1 MNECWNFFKY
11 AKLDDLESI
20 NQLVVKNSKWFSHLK
35 IDHFRKKIIGKECI
49 YENGVVLSFRITK
62 EVDRL
67 GKFKILKNNTILEQ
81 IVRENLEVNNSY
93 AEHVFTKF
101 INCAVGNA
109 YLSVNINNSRAIS
122 FYKKMRMVILEEY
135 ISKIDNK
142 KRIIF
147 MYKKNIDLNIQ

>member
-11 AKLDDLESI
+11 AELEDLESI
-20 NQLVVKNSKWFSHLK
+20 NQIVVKNSKWFSHLS
-35 IDHFRKKIIGKECI
+35 IDHFRKKIIRKECI

-62 EVDRL
+62 VLERL
-67 GKFKILKNNTILEQ
+67 GKIKILKNNTILEQ
-81 IVRENLEVNNSY
+81 IVRENLEINNSY

-101 INCAVGNA
+101 INCAVGNT
-109 YLSVNINNSRAIS
+109 YLSVNINNNRAIS
-122 FYKKMRMVILEEY
+122 FYKKMQMVILGYY

-147 MYKKNIDLNIQ
+147 LYKKTLN

>member
-20 NQLVVKNSKWFSHLK
+20 NKLVAINSKWFSHLK
-35 IDHFRKKIIGKECI
+35 IDHFKKKIIRKECI

-62 EVDRL
+62 VLERL
-67 GKFKILKNNTILEQ
+67 GKIKILKNNTILEQ
-81 IVRENLEVNNSY
+81 IVRENLEINNSY

-101 INCAVGNA
+101 INCAVGNT
-109 YLSVNINNSRAIS
+109 YLSVNINNNRAIS

-147 MYKKNIDLNIQ
+147 MYKKNVDLNIQ

>member
-20 NQLVVKNSKWFSHLK
+20 NQLVAINSKWFSHLK
-35 IDHFRKKIIGKECI
+35 IDHFRKKIIRKECI

-62 EVDRL
+62 EVENL
-67 GKFKILKNNTILEQ
+67 GKFKILKNNTVLEQ
-81 IVRENLEVNNSY
+81 IVRENLETNNSY

-101 INCAVGNA
+101 INCTIGNT
-109 YLSVNINNSRAIS
+109 YLSVNINNNRAIS
-122 FYKKMRMVILEEY
+122 FYKKMRMIILEDY

>member
-11 AKLDDLESI
+11 AELEDLESI
-20 NQLVVKNSKWFSHLK
+20 NQIVVKNSKWFSHLS
-35 IDHFRKKIIGKECI
+35 IDHFRKKIIRKECI

-62 EVDRL
+62 EVERL
-67 GKFKILKNNTILEQ
+67 GKFKILKNNTIIEQ
-81 IVRENLEVNNSY
+81 IVRDNLEINNSY
-93 AEHVFTKF
+93 AEHVFAKF
-101 INCAVGNA
+101 INCAVGNT

-147 MYKKNIDLNIQ
+147 IYKKNVDLNIQ

>member
-11 AKLDDLESI
+11 AKLEDLESI
-20 NQLVVKNSKWFSHLK
+20 NQLVVKNSKWFSHLS
-35 IDHFRKKIIGKECI
+35 IDHIRKKIIRKECI
-49 YENGVVLSFRITK
+49 YENGVVLSFKITK
-62 EVDRL
+62 EEERL

-81 IVRENLEVNNSY
+81 IFRDNLEINNSY

-101 INCAVGNA
+101 INCAVGNV

-122 FYKKMRMVILEEY
+122 FYKKMRMIILEEY

-142 KRIIF
+142 KKIIF
-147 MYKKNIDLNIQ
+147 MYKKMLI

>member
-11 AKLDDLESI
+11 AKLEDLESI
-20 NQLVVKNSKWFSHLK
+20 NQLVVKNSKWFSHLS
-35 IDHFRKKIIGKECI
+35 IDHFRKKIIRKECI

-62 EVDRL
+62 KVERL

-81 IVRENLEVNNSY
+81 IVRDNLEIKNSY

-101 INCAVGNA
+101 INCAVGNT

-147 MYKKNIDLNIQ
+147 MYKKNVDLNIQ

>member
-11 AKLDDLESI
+11 AELEDLESI
-20 NQLVVKNSKWFSHLK
+20 NQIVVKNSKWFSHLS
-35 IDHFRKKIIGKECI
+35 IDHFRKKIIRKECI
-49 YENGVVLSFRITK
+49 YENGVVLIFRITK
-62 EVDRL
+62 VLERL
-67 GKFKILKNNTILEQ
+67 GKIKILKNNTILEQ
-81 IVRENLEVNNSY
+81 IVRENLEINNSY

-101 INCAVGNA
+101 INCAVGNT

-122 FYKKMRMVILEEY
+122 FYKKMQMVILGYY

-147 MYKKNIDLNIQ
+147 MYKKNVDLNIQ

>member
-35 IDHFRKKIIGKECI
+35 IDHFRKKIIKKECI

-62 EVDRL
+62 EVEKL
-67 GKFKILKNNTILEQ
+67 GKLKIYKNNTILEQ
-81 IVRENLEVNNSY
+81 IVRENLEINNSY

-101 INCAVGNA
+101 INCAVGNT

-122 FYKKMRMVILEEY
+122 FYKKMQMVVLEDY

-142 KRIIF
+142 KRVIF
-147 MYKKNIDLNIQ
+147 MYKKTSN